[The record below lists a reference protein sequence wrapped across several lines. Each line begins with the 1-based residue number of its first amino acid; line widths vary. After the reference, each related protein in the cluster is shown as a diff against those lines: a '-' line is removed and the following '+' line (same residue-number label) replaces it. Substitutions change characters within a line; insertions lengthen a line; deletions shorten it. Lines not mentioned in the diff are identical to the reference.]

1 VDLWRV
7 DAIEAPWMIRRIVR
21 EAEGAH
27 ARALSVSARKDRS

>member
-1 VDLWRV
+1 
-7 DAIEAPWMIRRIVR
+7 MIRRIVR